1 MTMNMIINRDKWIA
15 AAIAGF
21 VMGIPSAI
29 PAFGNCCILP
39 AAVLAGLGAVFFY
52 TRRTTDSIQSID
64 GVELGAMAGIVGG
77 VLCGIESFF
86 TKSSLDRL
94 NTYDLPPWM
103 HQTAEAQA
111 IQFIGSIFW
120 AVLWLLTFLVPAII
134 GGLVGAQLFRKPPV
148 NTTPQSPQPPHH
160 Q

>member
-1 MTMNMIINRDKWIA
+1 MTMNRDKWIA

-64 GVELGAMAGIVGG
+64 GVELGAMAGIIGG
-77 VLCGIESFF
+77 VLCGVESFF
-86 TKSSLDRL
+86 TKTIMDRL
-94 NTYDLPPWM
+94 STYDLPPWM

-111 IQFIGSIFW
+111 IQFFVSILW
-120 AVLWLLTFLVPAII
+120 AFLWLLAFLVPAIV

-148 NTTPQSPQPPHH
+148 NTTPQSPPSHH